1 MFCKY
6 CGKEIDSSDRF
17 CDGCGAN
24 LQETIISQATETSK
38 VFNDGKSYLRSFFS
52 KNPVTVI
59 DKSKNV
65 SSWIGVGL
73 VIFAIFLYSLVTC
86 LNITQIS
93 NVVLSSVNDTVNSTA
108 QEILGDFGNQIGGYL
123 PHLEISF
130 LIELFVPY
138 FFLAVVV
145 IGVVFAVL
153 YLSLRVRKMSI
164 PDLKSSFNML
174 GATNL
179 PIITVLMVNLILGF
193 VLPQATIFI
202 FAVGVFVSAIFVY
215 EMLRS
220 FYGDDYKPIIEM
232 LIIAVAVLL
241 ASAIF
246 ITITVNIIGNELEN
260 TLVSE
265 LDRMVDDGTNLMND
279 FLGSIF

>member
-24 LQETIISQATETSK
+24 LQETTISQAIETSK
-38 VFNDGKSYLRSFFS
+38 VLSDGKSYVRSFFS
-52 KNPVTVI
+52 KNPATVI
-59 DKSKNV
+59 DKSKNA
-65 SSWIGVGL
+65 SSWIGVGI
-73 VIFAIFLYSLVTC
+73 VILAVLLYSLVTC
-86 LNITQIS
+86 LNITQNS

-108 QEILGDFGNQIGGYL
+108 KDILCDFGNQIGGYL
-123 PHLEISF
+123 PNLEISF

-138 FFLAVVV
+138 FFFAVVV
-145 IGVVFAVL
+145 MGAVLAVL
-153 YLSLRVRKMSI
+153 YLSLKVRKMPT
-164 PDLKSSFNML
+164 PDLKSIFNML
-174 GATNL
+174 GATSL
-179 PIITVLMVNLILGF
+179 PIVTALIINLIIGF
-193 VLPQATIFI
+193 VLPQASIFI
-202 FAVGVFVSAIFVY
+202 FAVGIFVSAIFVY

-220 FYGDDYKPIIEM
+220 FYSDDYKPIIEM

-241 ASAIF
+241 ASAFF
-246 ITITVNIIGNELEN
+246 ITITVNIVGNELEN
-260 TLVSE
+260 TLMSE

>member
-24 LQETIISQATETSK
+24 LQESIISQATETSK
-38 VFNDGKSYLRSFFS
+38 VLSDGKSYLRSFFS
-52 KNPVTVI
+52 KNPATVI
-59 DKSKNV
+59 DKSKNAN
-65 SSWIGVGL
+65 SWIGVGI
-73 VIFAIFLYSLVTC
+73 VIFAVLLYSLVTC
-86 LNITQIS
+86 LNITQNS

-108 QEILGDFGNQIGGYL
+108 KDILGNFENQIGGYL
-123 PHLEISF
+123 PNLEISF

-138 FFLAVVV
+138 FFFAIVVM
-145 IGVVFAVL
+145 GVVLTIL
-153 YLSLRVRKMSI
+153 YLSLKVRKMPT
-164 PDLKSSFNML
+164 PDLKSIFNML
-174 GATNL
+174 GATSL
-179 PIITVLMVNLILGF
+179 PIVTALIINLIIGF
-193 VLPQATIFI
+193 ILPQTSIFI
-202 FAVGVFVSAIFVY
+202 FAVGIFVSAIFVY

-260 TLVSE
+260 TLMSE